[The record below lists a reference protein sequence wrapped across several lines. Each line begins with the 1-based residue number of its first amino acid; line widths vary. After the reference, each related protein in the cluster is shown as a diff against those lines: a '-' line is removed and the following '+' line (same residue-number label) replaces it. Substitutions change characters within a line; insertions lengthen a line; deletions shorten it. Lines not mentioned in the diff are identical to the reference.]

1 MSEVWQSQ
9 CLSAGTQGL
18 GGAVGTSTDGD
29 PSDQLS
35 ASAAQEK
42 AEADDAGDA
51 DDIIVLST
59 PQWEEASGPTLDAAA
74 VDRGGSIF
82 GELLL
87 RPPPGRPAPD
97 TAEKKK
103 AQQFIYSQSAS
114 SRHQDPLPAEEEDG
128 QESFVDALE
137 DIEEFYF
144 ADVKYMQLQV
154 GRFTICNGEVA
165 CQFEF
170 INKPDEK
177 AYSKKW
183 LAANPSKGFLH
194 PGAEKTVMLEVFVNK
209 STATHLNSGEEKLE
223 DILVLHL
230 QRGKDYF
237 ISVTGNYLPSCFGAP
252 LHTLC
257 HMREPIQDMSAESIQ
272 KLYSELRARIPF
284 LSDDAI
290 EAEKPMDIPKEL
302 WMMVDHLYRN
312 ASQQE
317 YLFQQPGLKSEFE
330 QIRDCLDKGIHDS
343 LFGSNHSVA
352 EALLLFLESL
362 PEPVICSRFYRRC
375 LESACSYRLSSQ
387 IISKLPRCHKNVFE
401 YLMAFLQE
409 LLRKSGKNH
418 LDTHILGS
426 IFGELLLRPPPGR
439 PAPDTAEKKKA
450 QQFICQFLLREND
463 LLWISD
469 AADLIFSYQIAGWL
483 CPRELARGWVPDSQ
497 SASSRHQDPLPAEEE
512 DGQESFVDA
521 LEDIEEFYFAE
532 VKYMQLQVGR
542 FTICNGEVACQFEFI
557 NKPDE
562 KAYSKK
568 WLAANPSKGFLHP
581 ELG

>member
-1 MSEVWQSQ
+1 MASPPFPPFPPSRDPR
-9 CLSAGTQGL
+9 AGL
-18 GGAVGTSTDGD
+18 
-29 PSDQLS
+29 
-35 ASAAQEK
+35 EK
-42 AEADDAGDA
+42 ERRED
-51 DDIIVLST
+51 
-59 PQWEEASGPTLDAAA
+59 
-74 VDRGGSIF
+74 
-82 GELLL
+82 
-87 RPPPGRPAPD
+87 
-97 TAEKKK
+97 
-103 AQQFIYSQSAS
+103 SQSAS

-144 ADVKYMQLQV
+144 AEVKYMQLQV

-272 KLYSELRARIPF
+272 KLSLVPLEI
-284 LSDDAI
+284 SDDAI

-418 LDTHILGS
+418 LDAHILGS

-439 PAPDTAEKKKA
+439 PAPDTAEEKKA

-469 AADLIFSYQIAGWL
+469 AADLIFSYQIAVKKIFFLYTGFFETLSQDFILSWQFESCHCL
-483 CPRELARGWVPDSQ
+483 SYSQ

-521 LEDIEEFYFAE
+521 LEDIEEVPRDCHLPCA
-532 VKYMQLQVGR
+532 R
-542 FTICNGEVACQFEFI
+542 
-557 NKPDE
+557 
-562 KAYSKK
+562 S
-568 WLAANPSKGFLHP
+568 S
-581 ELG
+581 